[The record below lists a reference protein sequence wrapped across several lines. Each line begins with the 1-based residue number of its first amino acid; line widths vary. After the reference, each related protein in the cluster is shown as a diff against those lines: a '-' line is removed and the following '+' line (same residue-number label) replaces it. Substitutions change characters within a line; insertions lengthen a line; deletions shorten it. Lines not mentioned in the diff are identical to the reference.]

1 MLLTVI
7 KYLKKFYRRS
17 KVRNK
22 YLSNSKLF
30 YEVLY
35 WGTSIVL
42 RNKNEIKDEDIEK
55 VYDLLDNASQCDE
68 IWQRI
73 INNSQKNIE
82 LIFEPNGS
90 HYYSAINNRYN
101 LVANIFQIV
110 FNIDESYRI
119 AYNRTKRG
127 DAYVFQ

>member
-1 MLLTVI
+1 MSVLLCKYCKKDVKDELKKFQTVI

-101 LVANIFQIV
+101 LVANIFQ
-110 FNIDESYRI
+110 
-119 AYNRTKRG
+119 
-127 DAYVFQ
+127 